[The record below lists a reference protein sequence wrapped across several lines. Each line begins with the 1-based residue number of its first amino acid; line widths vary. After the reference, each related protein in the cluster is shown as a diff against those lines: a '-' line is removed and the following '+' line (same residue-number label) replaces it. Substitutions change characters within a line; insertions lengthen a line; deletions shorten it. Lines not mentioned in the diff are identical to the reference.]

1 MSELL
6 EPIDLDGDGK
16 ISPVERL
23 LFLLIVFC
31 FGKEL
36 IPLLI

>member
-1 MSELL
+1 MNL

-23 LFLLIVFC
+23 FWLL
-31 FGKEL
+31 
-36 IPLLI
+36 LLLLMGCLGIKL